1 MLHVVLD
8 LSVSTCSLIIILIPL
23 FKRNQTRVVCS
34 VSVTDK
40 LCAAL
45 IPLHYMW
52 PLFYQW
58 VGIEKEEQVDR
69 AEAAV
74 LGNLPLRGHGD
85 LIRQPF
91 RYLYPGG
98 H

>member
-1 MLHVVLD
+1 MSPVLHVVLD

-23 FKRNQTRVVCS
+23 LKEIKPEWYCS

-45 IPLHYMW
+45 IHSLHFHMW

-74 LGNLPLRGHGD
+74 LGNLPLRGTG
-85 LIRQPF
+85 I
-91 RYLYPGG
+91 
-98 H
+98 